1 MENTLAALEQRL
13 ARDLD
18 YLNYPQ
24 RTWVTADS
32 GVYNVIIVG
41 AGQGGLA
48 TAFALQRKGIAG
60 VLVLDDN
67 PEGWEG
73 PWETYARMET
83 LRTPKEV
90 TGPDLGVPSLT
101 FRAWYEAQYGAD
113 AWASLGKIPKGMW
126 MDYLRWYR
134 QVLSLPVRNNVKV
147 ASIIPPAAGSP
158 EAGSPEVGS
167 DVIKVVLENAET
179 LLAKRVVWATGM
191 AGDGAWQVP
200 AMIRESLPKQYWAH
214 TAETIDFEALEGKRV
229 AVLGAGASAFDNAAT
244 ALETGASDVHVCFRR
259 KSLPRVNPYRWME
272 FAGFLQHHADLP
284 DAQRW
289 AFAKHILDL
298 NQPPPQETFLRTAK
312 HAGFHLHPDN
322 HWQALTLTAD
332 GVKITTRDYDLMV
345 DFVIVGTGFSIDL
358 GARAELQTFAAN
370 IARWQ
375 DHYTPETDLADDR
388 LGQFPYLGDHFEWT
402 AKDGANAPYL
412 AHMYDF
418 TFGALPSMGLSGASI
433 SGLGFA
439 VPRLV
444 RGITQSFYVE
454 QGQGFL
460 EALLAYDE
468 PELTADV
475 SSSLYHPPVTEVMA

>member
-1 MENTLAALEQRL
+1 
-13 ARDLD
+13 
-18 YLNYPQ
+18 
-24 RTWVTADS
+24 
-32 GVYNVIIVG
+32 VYNVIIIG

-48 TAFALQRKGIAG
+48 TAFGLRRKGIAG

-67 PEGWEG
+67 PAGGEG

-83 LRTPKEV
+83 LRTPKDV
-90 TGPDLGVPSLT
+90 TGPDLGVASLT
-101 FRAWYEAQYGAD
+101 FRAWYEAQYGQD
-113 AWASLGKIPKGMW
+113 AWTASGKIPKGMW

-134 QVLSLPVRNNVKV
+134 QVLALPVRNDAKV
-147 ASIIPPAAGSP
+147 ARIVPLAGA
-158 EAGSPEVGS
+158 EGVGAEG
-167 DVIKVVLENAET
+167 IEVVLESGET
-179 LLAKRVVWATGM
+179 LRSKRLVWATGM

-200 AMIRESLPKQYWAH
+200 AMIREALPKPYWAH
-214 TAETIDFEALEGKRV
+214 TAEAIDFAALEGKRV

-244 ALETGASDVHVCFRR
+244 ALEAGASEVHVCFRR
-259 KSLPRVNPYRWME
+259 QALPRVNPYRWME

-284 DAQRW
+284 DAERW

-312 HAGFHLHPDN
+312 HTGFYLHPDN
-322 HWQALTLTAD
+322 HWQALTVTAQ
-332 GVKITTRDYDLMV
+332 GVKITTGAYDLMV

-358 GARAELQTFAAN
+358 AARPELQAFADN

-375 DHYTPETDLADDR
+375 DRYTPEAALTDAR
-388 LGQFPYLGDHFEWT
+388 LGHFPYLGDHFEWT
-402 AKDGANAPYL
+402 AKAGVDAPYL

-444 RGITQSFYVE
+444 QGITQSFYVE
-454 QGQGFL
+454 QRQEFL

-468 PELTADV
+468 AELTADV
-475 SSSLYHPPVTEVMA
+475 SSSLYQPPVADTII

>member
-1 MENTLAALEQRL
+1 MTDNSLKALEQRL

-18 YLNYPQ
+18 YLNYPK

-32 GVYNVIIVG
+32 DVYNVIIVG

-48 TAFALQRKGIAG
+48 TAFGLARKGIAG

-90 TGPDLGVPSLT
+90 TGPDLGVASLT
-101 FRAWYEAQYGAD
+101 FRAWYEAQHGAD
-113 AWASLGKIPKGMW
+113 AWHELGKIPKGMW
-126 MDYLRWYR
+126 MAYLRWYR
-134 QVLSLPVRNNVKV
+134 QVLSLPVRNDAKV
-147 ASIIPPAAGSP
+147 TRIIPP
-158 EAGSPEVGS
+158 EAGAEVIG
-167 DVIKVVLENAET
+167 VVLENGET
-179 LLAKRVVWATGM
+179 LHTKRVVWATGM

-200 AMIRESLPKQYWAH
+200 ALIRESLPKEYWAH
-214 TAETIDFEALEGKRV
+214 TAEAIDFEALKGKRL

-244 ALETGASDVHVCFRR
+244 ALERGARDVHLCFRR
-259 KSLPRVNPYRWME
+259 KQLPRVNPYRWME
-272 FAGFLQHHADLP
+272 FVGFLQHHADLP
-284 DAQRW
+284 DSERW

-322 HWQALTLTAD
+322 HWQALEVTAH
-332 GVKITTRDYDLMV
+332 GVKITTRDYELEV
-345 DFVIVGTGFSIDL
+345 DFVIVGTGFAIDFS
-358 GARAELQTFAAN
+358 ARPELQAFADN
-370 IARWQ
+370 IALWR
-375 DHYTPETDLADDR
+375 DHYTPDADLADDR
-388 LGQFPYLGDHFEWT
+388 LGQFPYLGEHFEWT
-402 AKDGANAPYL
+402 AKEGADAPYL
-412 AHMYDF
+412 AHIYDF

-444 RGITQSFYVE
+444 QGITQSFYVAQKQE
-454 QGQGFL
+454 FL
-460 EALLAYDE
+460 GTLLAYDE

-475 SSSLYHPPVTEVMA
+475 SHSLYQPPVAGD